1 MQNTSRPLVEQEDF
15 HRHTLQAVVL
25 RFREVP
31 LRILYFIEHR
41 CFVALL
47 YVSTAQ
53 VAKYTTYA
61 RKGICQDGPCKVRCR
76 LCCTCTMVN
85 TDVGLRTR
93 GSLQKMLGHNRQPKQ
108 GQKSYSTGER

>member
-25 RFREVP
+25 KFREVP

-47 YVSTAQ
+47 YVSIAQ
-53 VAKYTTYA
+53 VAKYTRGREYVKMGLA
-61 RKGICQDGPCKVRCR
+61 RFVVD

-93 GSLQKMLGHNRQPKQ
+93 GSNRQPKQ
-108 GQKSYSTGER
+108 GQKSHSTGVR